1 MRIRDNL
8 LAWKLVVALLGILFL
23 AGEASAYVGPAPGPE
38 FVGYFMSLLAWLGLA
53 FSALL
58 IYPLHALRKRFK
70 RGAVMPIAAS
80 QEPAVTQLQES
91 STRP

>member
-1 MRIRDNL
+1 MRIRDSL
-8 LAWKLVVALLGILFL
+8 LAWKLLVALLGVFFL

-58 IYPLHALRKRFK
+58 VYPLHALRNRFK
-70 RGAVMPIAAS
+70 RAPATVQQAAPQAVV
-80 QEPAVTQLQES
+80 EECS
-91 STRP
+91 SRP